1 MRRVLFAGSAGSAG
15 SAGLAG
21 LVSLAGI
28 VLGGVT
34 GCGTEGAEVERF
46 GPEDTLAIAPRDGTV
61 IMEGCLLDTWQLSQL
76 GSSAAHRVLRTVI
89 LLCPSMRA
97 SGEVA
102 PSDPDARAALA
113 QQVTAIRGLGYRVE
127 LGVSLADDIDVPLS
141 QPRDEIAFA
150 SAAWREQVIKGLQ
163 AFAPMADGID
173 IDLQHVPASI
183 RTNLSQF
190 FVELAPA
197 MRAAGSTSLGVFA
210 PPSQKDPSDIPGAD
224 AYDLAAIAPN
234 VDRVRL
240 MTLDYSCCGGVPA
253 GPTID
258 SGWAVDVLRLAQ
270 AKVGGKPI
278 DLAVPLFGT
287 DFSDLGQRSVT
298 YLEAAAVANDV
309 HAHVVR
315 EPSGA
320 LHYRWQDE
328 GNRWHET
335 WYDDGTSTARTLH
348 AWSTDIVGPDVGIV
362 FYGFGA
368 EDPALWD
375 TVARGMR

>member
-1 MRRVLFAGSAGSAG
+1 MRRVRFARWAW
-15 SAGLAG
+15 LARLG
-21 LVSLAGI
+21 GVAGI
-28 VLGGVT
+28 ALASVT

-46 GPEDTLAIAPRDGTV
+46 GPEETVAIAPREGTV

-76 GSSAAHRVLRTVI
+76 GSNAAHRVLRTVI

-113 QQVTAIRGLGYRVE
+113 QQVRAIRGLGYRVE
-127 LGVSLADDIDVPLS
+127 LGVTLADDIDVPLS

-150 SAAWREQVIKGLQ
+150 SAAWRQQVIKGLQ
-163 AFAPMADGID
+163 ALAPIADGID

-183 RTNLSQF
+183 RSNLSQF
-190 FVELAPA
+190 FLELGPA
-197 MRAAGSTSLGVFA
+197 MRAAGSPSLGVFA

-224 AYDLAAIAPN
+224 AYDLAAIAAN

-270 AKVGGKPI
+270 AKVGKPI

-287 DFSDLGQRSVT
+287 DFSDLGQRPVT
-298 YLEAAAVANDV
+298 YLEAMAIASAV
-309 HAHVVR
+309 HAHVAR

-328 GNRWHET
+328 GGRAHET
-335 WYDDGTSTARTLH
+335 WFDDGVSTARTLH
-348 AWSTDIVGPDVGIV
+348 AWGTDVVPAQVGVV